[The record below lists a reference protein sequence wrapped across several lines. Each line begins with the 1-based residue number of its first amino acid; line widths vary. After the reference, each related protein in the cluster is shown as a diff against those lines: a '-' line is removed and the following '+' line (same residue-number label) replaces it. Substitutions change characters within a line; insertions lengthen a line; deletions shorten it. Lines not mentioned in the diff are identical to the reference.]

1 MKEYYSDVRISWGTS
16 FQAENK
22 EDFII
27 KLKEQFKDD
36 YNIILKDDE
45 IHNVQS
51 AGYIFENIEIS
62 FPEGNVAIK
71 SSNCQEYNDCDWVGA
86 FNGDVCVGA
95 TQWNTDDCLNGICS
109 ISVMGNDFQNTTPDS
124 YMEPGEYPTFKIYD
138 VSENIYYDTM
148 DLDDNYPWGYQA
160 IHAIP
165 LLLGQP

>member
-62 FPEGNVAIK
+62 FPEKIK
-71 SSNCQEYNDCDWVGA
+71 EKKWK
-86 FNGDVCVGA
+86 
-95 TQWNTDDCLNGICS
+95 WI
-109 ISVMGNDFQNTTPDS
+109 I
-124 YMEPGEYPTFKIYD
+124 KI
-138 VSENIYYDTM
+138 ERKE
-148 DLDDNYPWGYQA
+148 
-160 IHAIP
+160 
-165 LLLGQP
+165 